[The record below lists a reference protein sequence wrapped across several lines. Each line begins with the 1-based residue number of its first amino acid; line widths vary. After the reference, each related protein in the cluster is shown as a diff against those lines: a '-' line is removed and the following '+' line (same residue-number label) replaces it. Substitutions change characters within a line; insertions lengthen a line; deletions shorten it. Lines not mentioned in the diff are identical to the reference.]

1 MSNNSNLTPRGI
13 YGGLF
18 CFVCGT
24 VLFIPGYANMSSSG
38 LIDTYSSTLVYICFG
53 LDGLLLCLAILLCII
68 KHNVIYIHI
77 CIGILITALSS
88 ISAILG
94 SYWNTILTSDDYFHW
109 DYSTSSILTYML
121 VGGAICAGISGLY
134 TLYLIYSAT
143 TELKIFSSE
152 S

>member
-1 MSNNSNLTPRGI
+1 MSNSSHLTPRGI

-38 LIDTYSSTLVYICFG
+38 LIDIYSSTLVYICFG

-94 SYWNTILTSDDYFHW
+94 AYWNTILTSDDYFHW
-109 DYSTSSILTYML
+109 DYSTSSIYVSRM
-121 VGGAICAGISGLY
+121 CRHKRP
-134 TLYLIYSAT
+134 IYS
-143 TELKIFSSE
+143 LSDIFCNHRIKNIFFGTLI
-152 S
+152 